1 MKLPTD
7 KQLSDVSKAFA
18 DASHYAFS
26 TQLFSHESGKA
37 KILYE
42 STIKALKVGVAQL
55 GLDLIER
62 TPLPGIPSET
72 AAHIINA
79 CEAAET
85 VPNGARDA

>member
-7 KQLSDVSKAFA
+7 KQLSDMSKAFA

-26 TQLFSHESGKA
+26 THLFSHESSKA
-37 KILYE
+37 EILYE
-42 STIKALKVGVAQL
+42 STIKALKVGVAEL
-55 GLDLIER
+55 GLELIER
-62 TPLPGIPSET
+62 LPGIPTET